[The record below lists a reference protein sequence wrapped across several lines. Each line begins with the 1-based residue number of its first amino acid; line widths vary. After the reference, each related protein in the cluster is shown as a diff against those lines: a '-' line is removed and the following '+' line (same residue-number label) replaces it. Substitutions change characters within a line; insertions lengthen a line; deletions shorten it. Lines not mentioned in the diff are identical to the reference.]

1 MWLQRLL
8 VAVILLPVGLLAMF
22 SGENYF
28 AILMAV
34 FFMVATYEFIGISRI
49 GGYHPADFA
58 LYGTILLMPLGRTF
72 WPQID
77 PMLTLVFFVLAA
89 GIYHLIHYER
99 GRNHTIADMAFTF
112 TGMIYLGV
120 LGSHFMAIRGL
131 PGGEWWVLVTLTS
144 VWSADTGAYLIGKR
158 IGKTPLAPRLSPK
171 KTWEGYIGGL
181 VMAGVLAPLLLMFYR
196 WMNWPVDPAIT
207 IPRVV
212 ILGVVMG
219 IFTVAGDL
227 MISMLKRTYSLK
239 DTGTILLGHGGV
251 LDRIDSWLWAVS
263 IGYYL
268 ITAIFLI

>member
-1 MWLQRLL
+1 MWLQRVL
-8 VAVILLPVGLLAMF
+8 VALILMPIGLLAMF

-28 AILMAV
+28 AIMMAV
-34 FFMVATYEFIGISRI
+34 FLMVGAYEFIGISRI

-58 LYGTILLMPLGRTF
+58 VYGTVLLLPLGRTF

-77 PMLTLVFFVLAA
+77 PLLTLVFFVLAA
-89 GIYHLIHYER
+89 GIYHLVQYER
-99 GRNHTIADMAFTF
+99 GKDHTIADMAFTF

-131 PGGEWWVLVTLTS
+131 PGGEWWMLVTLTS
-144 VWSADTGAYLIGKR
+144 VWSADTGAYAIGKW
-158 IGKTPLAPRLSPK
+158 IGKTPLVPRLSPK
-171 KTWEGYIGGL
+171 KTLEGYIGGL
-181 VMAGVLAPLLLMFYR
+181 VAAGVLAPLLLMFYHR
-196 WMNWPVDPAIT
+196 MGWPVPPEIT
-207 IPRVV
+207 IPQTV
-212 ILGVVMG
+212 IMGVVMG

-227 MISMLKRTYSLK
+227 MISMMKRTYSLK